1 MNLFAKNIVM
11 PALLLSL
18 TLCTGLR
25 ASADNIAEVAEK
37 AGSFKTLLKLVKL
50 AGLEGALT
58 GTDELTVFAPTDEA
72 FAKLPKKT
80 VATLTDPKNKA
91 TLAGILK
98 YHILKGKVSAADVLK
113 LKSPTAV
120 EALSGDKITVTHSAK
135 GVFLNGKSK
144 VVKPDVAADNGVIH
158 VIDTVILPPAKK

>member
-58 GTDELTVFAPTDEA
+58 GTDELTVFAPTDDA

-80 VATLTDPKNKA
+80 VASLTDPKNKA
-91 TLAGILK
+91 TLAAILK
-98 YHILKGKVSAADVLK
+98 YHILKGKVMAADVMK
-113 LKSPTAV
+113 LKSGSEV
-120 EALSGDKITVTHSAK
+120 ETLSGDKIKVTINK
-135 GVFLNGKSK
+135 GGVFLNGKAK
-144 VVKPDVAADNGVIH
+144 VVKTDIAADNGVIH
-158 VIDTVILPPAKK
+158 VIDTVLLPPKK